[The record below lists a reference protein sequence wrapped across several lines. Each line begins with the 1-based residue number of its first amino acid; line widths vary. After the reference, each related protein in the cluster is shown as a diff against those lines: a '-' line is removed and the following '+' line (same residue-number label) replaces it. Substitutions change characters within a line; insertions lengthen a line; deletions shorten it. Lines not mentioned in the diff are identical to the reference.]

1 MSVSARALLSLALF
15 AAALAPSGA
24 RADALVVTRAMA
36 ANTIAEFF
44 VEADGVTLELEI
56 GVADLEAFADL
67 LPDALYEKL
76 GREPRPHAKRLADF
90 MTRGM
95 PLLPDA
101 TGALEG
107 RLVEMEAR
115 TRIRRDPVS
124 GEPLPEDEVEP
135 EQVVFVRLEYPFA
148 EKPRT
153 LGLAA
158 PPQSSVGFVVYHE
171 GVAVNDFR
179 YLSRTQTL
187 EFDWDDP
194 WYTQFQRR
202 SLRRRYFAPM
212 SGFLYVEPYEVRKE
226 IVARP
231 LDLQHWVDLGLAG
244 RETIPPEIQPEL
256 LRKAAAFLK
265 AHQPV
270 EIDGTTPEPE
280 LARIH
285 FLERSLK
292 TSRVIDPPEELDV
305 HSALI
310 GVIFV
315 YPTDGLPERVTMTWD
330 LWSEKLSRVPVAA
343 VDQAGPLPS
352 FLEPDWRVLEWQNF
366 LQNPELP
373 TLQVLASPPGA
384 LERAALPLRWGLL
397 VLLAGSLWWVRG
409 DWRRRVPAA
418 VAVAL
423 AAGGA
428 FWVGRDASLSE
439 ARAREIV
446 AGLLHNVYRAFDFRN
461 ESEIYDVLAKSA
473 DGALLQQ
480 VYLETR
486 SGLELQSQG
495 GARAKV
501 KEIELV
507 ELETGPGDGAGFRA
521 EAVWNVRG
529 SVGHWGH
536 IHERRNR
543 YRAELRVA
551 PVEGAWKLV
560 GLELLEEERL

>member
-1 MSVSARALLSLALF
+1 MSALVRVLLSFTLF
-15 AAALAPSGA
+15 AAVSTPG
-24 RADALVVTRAMA
+24 RVHADAVIVTRAMA
-36 ANTIAEFF
+36 ADTIAEFF
-44 VEADGVTLELEI
+44 VAADGVTLELEI
-56 GVADLEAFADL
+56 GAADLEAFADL

-76 GREPRPHAKRLADF
+76 GREPRPHGERLADF

-95 PLLPDA
+95 PLVPDA
-101 TGALEG
+101 GSALAG
-107 RLVEMEAR
+107 RLVRMEPR
-115 TRIRRDPVS
+115 TRTRRDPVS
-124 GEPLPEDEVEP
+124 GEPLPEDGAEP
-135 EQVVFVRLEYPFA
+135 EPVVFARLEYPFA

-179 YLSRTQTL
+179 YLSPSQTL
-187 EFDWDDP
+187 ELDWDDP

-202 SLRRRYFAPM
+202 ALRRRYFAPM

-231 LDLQHWVDLGLAG
+231 LDLQQWVDLGLAG

-256 LRKAAAFLK
+256 LREAAAFLK
-265 AHQPV
+265 AHHPV
-270 EIDGTTPEPE
+270 EIDGASPEPE

-292 TSRVIDPPEELDV
+292 TSRVIDPPEELDI
-305 HSALI
+305 HSALL

-330 LWSEKLSRVPVAA
+330 LWSDKLSRVPVAA

-366 LQNPELP
+366 LKNPELP
-373 TLQVLASPPGA
+373 TLRVLEPPPSP
-384 LERAALPLRWGLL
+384 LERAALPLQWLL
-397 VLLAGSLWWVRG
+397 LALLAGALFWARRG
-409 DWRRRVPAA
+409 GRGPL
-418 VAVAL
+418 AVAL
-423 AAGGA
+423 GIALLAAGA
-428 FWVGRDASLSE
+428 FWLGRGAALSE
-439 ARAREIV
+439 PRAREV
-446 AGLLHNVYRAFDFRN
+446 VSGLLHNVYRAFDFRD
-461 ESEIYDVLAKSA
+461 ESEIYDVLARSA

-501 KEIELV
+501 KDIELV
-507 ELETGPGDGAGFRA
+507 ELEASPGEGAGFVA
-521 EAVWNVRG
+521 DAVWNVRG

-543 YRAELRVA
+543 YRAELRIA
-551 PVEGAWKLV
+551 PVDAAWKLV